1 MAICRPTTFTTV
13 RNKRQDI
20 IFSALGVLL
29 ILLIW
34 QLTASFGGTGF
45 LLPGPIAVASTFIQ
59 LFTQSANWRSVAIS
73 AFRIIESV
81 LVAILLAILLS
92 WIASK
97 SRAVRQILSPFV
109 LIMKS
114 VPIVSFILIAL
125 FFMGASMLS
134 FFICGLIVFPIVY
147 AQLLSSFL
155 NTDAGLLEMARVFS
169 LKRSEKI
176 RYIIIPGSREVFIA
190 SVSVSVG
197 MAWKAGVA
205 AEVLA
210 FSGGT
215 IGRHMHEA
223 KLYLDMERLLSW
235 TLALVLV
242 SFLSEQLLVRLFRFI
257 LTRIG
262 QKLPV
267 KRRGVK
273 EVKAREELLTERD
286 TPLACP
292 VEGQAIMI
300 RGVLCVKKPYD
311 DEAVPSIVIDGISK
325 CFGSSYV
332 FSEYSA
338 TIPLDRP
345 LAVIGPSGV
354 GKTTLMRMI
363 AGLIRPDSGVIDGVP
378 SRGVFVFQ
386 DNRLLGQ
393 MSARDN
399 VRLVLPG
406 YDGERA
412 DELLLSLDLMSVK
425 DQPAVTLSGGEKR
438 RLSLARALAPESDI
452 LYLDEAFREL
462 DEAHEGEAL
471 SLLLDK
477 AGEKP
482 VIFATHD
489 LSLIERMNAN
499 ILELRK

>member
-1 MAICRPTTFTTV
+1 M
-13 RNKRQDI
+13 
-20 IFSALGVLL
+20 
-29 ILLIW
+29 
-34 QLTASFGGTGF
+34 
-45 LLPGPIAVASTFIQ
+45 LPGPVKVASTFLE
-59 LFTQSANWRSVAIS
+59 LFSKTDNWRAIAVS
-73 AFRIIESV
+73 AFRIMQSV
-81 LVAILLAILLS
+81 LVAIICAIVFS

-97 SRAVRQILSPFV
+97 SKALRQMMSPFV
-109 LIMKS
+109 LVMKS

-125 FFMGASMLS
+125 FFMTESSLS
-134 FFICGLIVFPIVY
+134 FFICGLIVFPVVY

-169 LKRSEKI
+169 FRRMEKI

-210 FSGGT
+210 YASGT

-242 SFLSEQLLVRLFRFI
+242 SFLSEQLLVRLFRLLLI
-257 LTRIG
+257 SIG
-262 QKLPV
+262 RQLPA
-267 KRRGVK
+267 RRPVPK
-273 EVKAREELLTERD
+273 AVTARELLLSERA

-300 RGVLCVKKPYD
+300 RGVLCVKQPYD

-363 AGLIRPDSGVIDGVP
+363 AGLIAPDSGVIDGVP

-393 MSARDN
+393 LSARDN
-399 VRLVLPG
+399 IRLVLPG
-406 YDGERA
+406 YDQKRA
-412 DELLLSLDLMSVK
+412 DELLESLDLLSVK
-425 DQPAVTLSGGEKR
+425 DQPAETLSGGEKR
-438 RLSLARALAPESDI
+438 RLALARALAPESDI

-462 DEAHEGEAL
+462 DEAHEEEAL
-471 SLLLDK
+471 ALLLQQ

>member
-1 MAICRPTTFTTV
+1 M
-13 RNKRQDI
+13 
-20 IFSALGVLL
+20 
-29 ILLIW
+29 
-34 QLTASFGGTGF
+34 
-45 LLPGPIAVASTFIQ
+45 
-59 LFTQSANWRSVAIS
+59 
-73 AFRIIESV
+73 
-81 LVAILLAILLS
+81 LVAILLAIVLS

-134 FFICGLIVFPIVY
+134 FFICGLIVFPVIY

-155 NTDAGLLEMARVFS
+155 NTDPGLLEMARVFS

-292 VEGQAIMI
+292 WKA
-300 RGVLCVKKPYD
+300 R
-311 DEAVPSIVIDGISK
+311 PS
-325 CFGSSYV
+325 
-332 FSEYSA
+332 
-338 TIPLDRP
+338 
-345 LAVIGPSGV
+345 
-354 GKTTLMRMI
+354 
-363 AGLIRPDSGVIDGVP
+363 
-378 SRGVFVFQ
+378 
-386 DNRLLGQ
+386 
-393 MSARDN
+393 
-399 VRLVLPG
+399 
-406 YDGERA
+406 
-412 DELLLSLDLMSVK
+412 
-425 DQPAVTLSGGEKR
+425 
-438 RLSLARALAPESDI
+438 
-452 LYLDEAFREL
+452 
-462 DEAHEGEAL
+462 
-471 SLLLDK
+471 
-477 AGEKP
+477 
-482 VIFATHD
+482 
-489 LSLIERMNAN
+489 
-499 ILELRK
+499 

>member
-1 MAICRPTTFTTV
+1 
-13 RNKRQDI
+13 
-20 IFSALGVLL
+20 
-29 ILLIW
+29 
-34 QLTASFGGTGF
+34 
-45 LLPGPIAVASTFIQ
+45 
-59 LFTQSANWRSVAIS
+59 
-73 AFRIIESV
+73 
-81 LVAILLAILLS
+81 
-92 WIASK
+92 
-97 SRAVRQILSPFV
+97 
-109 LIMKS
+109 
-114 VPIVSFILIAL
+114 
-125 FFMGASMLS
+125 
-134 FFICGLIVFPIVY
+134 
-147 AQLLSSFL
+147 
-155 NTDAGLLEMARVFS
+155 
-169 LKRSEKI
+169 
-176 RYIIIPGSREVFIA
+176 
-190 SVSVSVG
+190 
-197 MAWKAGVA
+197 
-205 AEVLA
+205 
-210 FSGGT
+210 
-215 IGRHMHEA
+215 MHEA

-267 KRRGVK
+267 QRRGVK

-378 SRGVFVFQ
+378 SR
-386 DNRLLGQ
+386 
-393 MSARDN
+393 
-399 VRLVLPG
+399 PG

-425 DQPAVTLSGGEKR
+425 DQPADTLSGGEKR

>member
-1 MAICRPTTFTTV
+1 
-13 RNKRQDI
+13 
-20 IFSALGVLL
+20 
-29 ILLIW
+29 
-34 QLTASFGGTGF
+34 
-45 LLPGPIAVASTFIQ
+45 
-59 LFTQSANWRSVAIS
+59 
-73 AFRIIESV
+73 
-81 LVAILLAILLS
+81 
-92 WIASK
+92 
-97 SRAVRQILSPFV
+97 
-109 LIMKS
+109 
-114 VPIVSFILIAL
+114 
-125 FFMGASMLS
+125 
-134 FFICGLIVFPIVY
+134 
-147 AQLLSSFL
+147 
-155 NTDAGLLEMARVFS
+155 
-169 LKRSEKI
+169 
-176 RYIIIPGSREVFIA
+176 
-190 SVSVSVG
+190 
-197 MAWKAGVA
+197 
-205 AEVLA
+205 
-210 FSGGT
+210 
-215 IGRHMHEA
+215 
-223 KLYLDMERLLSW
+223 
-235 TLALVLV
+235 
-242 SFLSEQLLVRLFRFI
+242 
-257 LTRIG
+257 
-262 QKLPV
+262 
-267 KRRGVK
+267 
-273 EVKAREELLTERD
+273 
-286 TPLACP
+286 
-292 VEGQAIMI
+292 MI
-300 RGVLCVKKPYD
+300 RGVLCVKKTYD
-311 DEAVPSIVIDGISK
+311 DEAVPSIVIDSISK

-399 VRLVLPG
+399 IRLVLPG

-412 DELLLSLDLMSVK
+412 DELLLSLDLLSVK
-425 DQPAVTLSGGEKR
+425 DQPADTLSGGEKR

-471 SLLLDK
+471 SLLLDR